1 MKSSIIVLKIGAMD
15 TKLIDETINGL
26 TRAPRQLREIA
37 LESGVSE
44 SWLSKFKR
52 GVYPDPSAR
61 RVVRVYQSLISRGLV
76 SPELNLGVDTEEV
89 A

>member
-1 MKSSIIVLKIGAMD
+1 MFSTIVLKMFGMD
-15 TKLIDETINGL
+15 TKLIDETIAGL
-26 TRAPRQLREIA
+26 CKAPRQLREIA

-61 RVVRVYQSLISRGLV
+61 RVVRVYQALIRRGLV
-76 SPELNLGVDTEEV
+76 ASQLDFDDGKRV